1 MNREDILNSLTA
13 EIVDKFRTA
22 IEIGK
27 WENGEKLSNEQ
38 RQTCMQA
45 VMVWEH
51 EYLPAEERTGYI
63 HKPVKEDGT
72 IVGEEC
78 DVEHEHHY
86 PNNPNPLNP
95 LDIQPVTIRDK

>member
-1 MNREDILNSLTA
+1 MNKQTILDSLTP

-22 IEIGK
+22 IELGK
-27 WENGEKLSNEQ
+27 WADGRKLTDEQ

-51 EYLPAEERTGYI
+51 EYLDAKDRVGYI
-63 HKPVKEDGT
+63 HKPIKKDGS

-86 PNNPNPLNP
+86 PNLPNPKGE
-95 LDIQPVTIRDK
+95 IQPINFKDK

>member
-1 MNREDILNSLTA
+1 MDKQTILDSLTP

-22 IEIGK
+22 IELGK
-27 WENGEKLSNEQ
+27 WADGRILTEDQ

-51 EYLPAEERTGYI
+51 EYLPPQDRVGYI
-63 HKPVKEDGT
+63 NKPVKKDGS

-86 PNNPNPLNP
+86 PNLPNPKGA
-95 LDIQPVTIRDK
+95 IQPIKFKDK